1 MYKLLPILL
10 VAYGLAVTTDKIY
23 DNSYALIIGID
34 KYENVRSLDYAVKDA
49 EDIQSMLVDK
59 FNFQQ
64 DNIVLLKNE
73 EATQASILQEFSNIT
88 KKANDN
94 DRVLIFFAG
103 HGETIDLPDGGEMGF
118 LLPVDGDKTDLYL
131 SAIKMEELRTLS
143 LLSDA
148 KHILYLVDACY
159 GGIVS
164 VGARGLDAESTPN
177 YLDKITKYKSRQI
190 ISAGGRGEEV
200 IEKAEW
206 GHSAF
211 TKNLLSGLRDSK
223 ADTDSDGIIT
233 VQELG
238 TYLQKK
244 VTIDSDNRQTPK
256 TRNLSS
262 DEGEFVFVYSEN
274 TVVIK
279 DKSTDEKLDYL
290 ISEMEELKSQQSSD
304 DMKKWTTNRG
314 LKALLPRQSLSE
326 DWSEKYRYGGYGFVI
341 ATFEDAYSI
350 NLSIERNQEWG
361 YGFAYSQ
368 IGNKTIKRLITIKDG
383 HSITSTGVGVGVH
396 STYFINDDLYI
407 NMVYGVGYNMINWE
421 DKEQNTSGEF
431 SKINV
436 SFSPQINL
444 NIHEREQPLPIRV
457 HLNFGIYFGYFP
469 SSYKI
474 DNEIVKLD
482 DWKIRMFPVI
492 AIGFSLPNHKP

>member
-10 VAYGLAVTTDKIY
+10 FAYGLAITTDDIY

-262 DEGEFVFVYSEN
+262 DEGEFVFVYAEN
-274 TVVIK
+274 TAVIK

-304 DMKKWTTNRG
+304 DMKKWTTNKG

-350 NLSIERNQEWG
+350 NLSIDRNQDWG

-407 NMVYGVGYNMINWE
+407 NMVCGVGYNMINWE
-421 DKEQNTSGEF
+421 DKEQNTSGKF